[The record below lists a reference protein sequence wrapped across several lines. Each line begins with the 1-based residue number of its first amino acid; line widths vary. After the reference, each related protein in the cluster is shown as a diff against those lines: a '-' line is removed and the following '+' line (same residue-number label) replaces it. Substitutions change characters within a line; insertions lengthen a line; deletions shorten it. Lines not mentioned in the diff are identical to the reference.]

1 MREKISALMDGELDE
16 EDAAS
21 VIRKFEATDSLRDQ
35 WAVYHLISDVLEHS
49 EARPID
55 VSRRVSAR
63 LAAEPLTLATPGA
76 PTVAVLRPKAK
87 RRPVAY
93 AAAASIAAVFAAG
106 WMSLQTTQAPH
117 QQQNLA
123 DAGPAPAN
131 AKPAIPAI
139 PAIPVIPVVSPASAA
154 PPVQINDYLLAHR
167 EFSPS
172 TAMHGVA
179 PYTRTVA
186 QSREHFGR

>member
-1 MREKISALMDGELDE
+1 MQEKISALMDGELSE

-21 VIRKFEATDSLRDQ
+21 VIRKFEATEGLREQ
-35 WAVYHLISDVLEHS
+35 WAVYHLISDILEHS
-49 EARPID
+49 EARSID

-63 LAAEPLTLATPGA
+63 IAAEPLTPAIP
-76 PTVAVLRPKAK
+76 AVTMLRPKAK
-87 RRPVAY
+87 RKPVAY

-117 QQQNLA
+117 QQLNLA

-131 AKPAIPAI
+131 LAATNP
-139 PAIPVIPVVSPASAA
+139 IPVLAVASPTDSPAAAA
-154 PPVQINDYLLAHR
+154 PPVRINDYLLAHR

-186 QSREHFGR
+186 QSHEHFGR

>member
-1 MREKISALMDGELDE
+1 MQEKISALMDGELSE
-16 EDAAS
+16 EDAAG
-21 VIRKFEATDSLRDQ
+21 VIRKFEATDELRAQ
-35 WAVYHLISDVLEHS
+35 WAIYHLISDVLAHS
-49 EARPID
+49 EARSID
-55 VSRRVSAR
+55 VSRRVSTR
-63 LAAEPLTLATPGA
+63 LAAEPFIPPV
-76 PTVAVLRPKAK
+76 PTVTMLRPKAK
-87 RRPVAY
+87 RKPVAY

-123 DAGPAPAN
+123 NAGPAPAHSI
-131 AKPAIPAI
+131 A
-139 PAIPVIPVVSPASAA
+139 AIPVVAVTSPVAVAA
-154 PPVQINDYLLAHR
+154 PVQINDYLLAHR

>member
-1 MREKISALMDGELDE
+1 MQEKISALMDGELSE

-21 VIRKFEATDSLRDQ
+21 VIRKFEATDELREQ
-35 WAVYHLISDVLEHS
+35 WAVYHLISDILEHS
-49 EARPID
+49 EARSID

-63 LAAEPLTLATPGA
+63 IAAEPLTPAIP
-76 PTVAVLRPKAK
+76 AVTMLRPKAK
-87 RRPVAY
+87 RKPVAY

-117 QQQNLA
+117 QQLNLA

-131 AKPAIPAI
+131 LAATNP
-139 PAIPVIPVVSPASAA
+139 IPVLAVASPAAAAA
-154 PPVQINDYLLAHR
+154 PVRINDYLLAHR

>member
-1 MREKISALMDGELDE
+1 MMDGELSA
-16 EDAAS
+16 EDAAGI
-21 VIRKFEATDSLRDQ
+21 IRKFEATNDLREQ

-49 EARPID
+49 EVRPID
-55 VSRRVSAR
+55 VSQRVSAR
-63 LAAEPLTLATPGA
+63 LAAEPHTPAGPA
-76 PTVAVLRPKAK
+76 VTVLRPKAK
-87 RRPVAY
+87 RKPVAY

-123 DAGPAPAN
+123 DSGPAPAN
-131 AKPAIPAI
+131 AI
-139 PAIPVIPVVSPASAA
+139 PAIPVIPVTSPASAA
-154 PPVQINDYLLAHR
+154 PPVQMNDYLLAHR

>member
-1 MREKISALMDGELDE
+1 MHEKISALMDGELSK

-21 VIRKFEATDSLRDQ
+21 VIREFEATDGLRDR
-35 WAVYHLISDVLEHS
+35 WTIYHLISDVLEHS
-49 EARPID
+49 EARPTD

-63 LAAEPLTLATPGA
+63 LAAEPVIPATPNV
-76 PTVAVLRPKAK
+76 TVLRPKA
-87 RRPVAY
+87 RRKPVAY
-93 AAAASIAAVFAAG
+93 AAAASLAAVFAAG
-106 WMSLQTTQAPH
+106 WMSLQTTQAPNPL
-117 QQQNLA
+117 QQNLA
-123 DAGPAPAN
+123 DARPTPVT
-131 AKPAIPAI
+131 
-139 PAIPVIPVVSPASAA
+139 AIPVIPAVATPITASA
-154 PPVQINDYLLAHR
+154 PVQMNDYLLAHR

>member
-1 MREKISALMDGELDE
+1 MQEKISALMDGELGE
-16 EDAAS
+16 EDATS
-21 VIRKFEATDSLRDQ
+21 LIRKFEATNGLREQ

-63 LAAEPLTLATPGA
+63 LAAEPPVQGVT
-76 PTVAVLRPKAK
+76 VLRSRAK
-87 RRPVAY
+87 RKPVAY

-106 WMSLQTTQAPH
+106 WMSLQTTQGPH

-123 DAGPAPAN
+123 NAGPAPVN
-131 AKPAIPAI
+131 AL
-139 PAIPVIPVVSPASAA
+139 PVIAVASPVSASA
-154 PPVQINDYLLAHR
+154 PVQINDYLLAHR

-179 PYTRTVA
+179 PYTRTVSE
-186 QSREHFGR
+186 SREHFGR

>member
-1 MREKISALMDGELDE
+1 MQDKISALMDSELDP
-16 EDAAS
+16 EDAAA
-21 VIRKFEATDSLRDQ
+21 VVEQFAKTDGLSEQ

-49 EARPID
+49 EARHID

-63 LAAEPLTLATPGA
+63 LAAEPSLIPSV
-76 PTVAVLRPKAK
+76 TVLHPKPKPK
-87 RRPVAY
+87 RKPVAY
-93 AAAASIAAVFAAG
+93 AAAASIAAVVAAG

-117 QQQNLA
+117 QQLSLA
-123 DAGPAPAN
+123 DARTAPAN
-131 AKPAIPAI
+131 S
-139 PAIPVIPVVSPASAA
+139 IPVIPAASPVPASA
-154 PPVQINDYLLAHR
+154 PVQINDYLLAHR

-186 QSREHFGR
+186 ESREHFGR

>member
-1 MREKISALMDGELDE
+1 MQEKISALMDGELSE

-21 VIRKFEATDSLRDQ
+21 VIRKLEATDDLREQ
-35 WAVYHLISDVLEHS
+35 WIAFHLISDVLAHP

-63 LAAEPLTLATPGA
+63 LAAEPPARGVT
-76 PTVAVLRPKAK
+76 VLRPKAK
-87 RRPVAY
+87 RKPVAY

-106 WMSLQTTQAPH
+106 WMSLQTTHGPN

-123 DAGPAPAN
+123 DAGSAPVN
-131 AKPAIPAI
+131 
-139 PAIPVIPVVSPASAA
+139 AIPVIPVAGPVSASA
-154 PPVQINDYLLAHR
+154 PVQINDYLLAHR

-179 PYTRTVA
+179 PYTRTVSE
-186 QSREHFGR
+186 SREHFGR

>member
-63 LAAEPLTLATPGA
+63 LAAEPLTLATPAA

-106 WMSLQTTQAPH
+106 WMSLQTTQAPY

-131 AKPAIPAI
+131 AI
-139 PAIPVIPVVSPASAA
+139 PAIPVIPVASPASAA

>member
-1 MREKISALMDGELDE
+1 MQEKISALMDGELSE

-21 VIRKFEATDSLRDQ
+21 VIRKFEATDGLREQ
-35 WAVYHLISDVLEHS
+35 WAVYHLISDVLENS
-49 EARPID
+49 EARSID

-63 LAAEPLTLATPGA
+63 IATEPLTPAIP
-76 PTVAVLRPKAK
+76 AVTILRPKAK
-87 RRPVAY
+87 RKPVAY

-106 WMSLQTTQAPH
+106 WMSLQTTQAPD
-117 QQQNLA
+117 QQLNLT
-123 DAGPAPAN
+123 DAGPAPGNLAATN
-131 AKPAIPAI
+131 P
-139 PAIPVIPVVSPASAA
+139 IPVLAVASPASPAAAAA
-154 PPVQINDYLLAHR
+154 PVRINDYLLAHR

>member
-1 MREKISALMDGELDE
+1 MQEKISALMDGELSG
-16 EDAAS
+16 EDAES
-21 VIRKFEATDSLRDQ
+21 VIGDFEATDGLREQ
-35 WAVYHLISDVLEHS
+35 WAVYHLISDVLENS
-49 EARPID
+49 EARHID

-63 LAAEPLTLATPGA
+63 LAAEPSLIPSV
-76 PTVAVLRPKAK
+76 TVLHPKPKPK
-87 RRPVAY
+87 RKPVAY
-93 AAAASIAAVFAAG
+93 AAAASIAAVVAAG

-123 DAGPAPAN
+123 DARTAPAN
-131 AKPAIPAI
+131 SM
-139 PAIPVIPVVSPASAA
+139 PVIPAVSPVPASA
-154 PPVQINDYLLAHR
+154 PVQINDYLLAHR

-186 QSREHFGR
+186 ESREHFGR

>member
-1 MREKISALMDGELDE
+1 MQEKISALMDGELSE

-21 VIRKFEATDSLRDQ
+21 VIRKFEATDGLREQ
-35 WAVYHLISDVLEHS
+35 WEVYHLISDILEHS
-49 EARPID
+49 EARSID

-63 LAAEPLTLATPGA
+63 LAAEPLTPAI
-76 PTVAVLRPKAK
+76 PTVTMLRPKAK
-87 RRPVAY
+87 RKPVAY

-117 QQQNLA
+117 QQLNLA

-131 AKPAIPAI
+131 LAATNP
-139 PAIPVIPVVSPASAA
+139 IPVLAVASPAAAAA
-154 PPVQINDYLLAHR
+154 PVRINDYLLAHR

>member
-1 MREKISALMDGELDE
+1 MQEKISAFMDGELSE

-21 VIRKFEATDSLRDQ
+21 VIRKFEATDGLREQ
-35 WAVYHLISDVLEHS
+35 WAVYHLISDVMEHS
-49 EARPID
+49 DARSID

-63 LAAEPLTLATPGA
+63 LAAEPLTPATPA
-76 PTVAVLRPKAK
+76 VTVLRPKAK
-87 RRPVAY
+87 RKPVAY
-93 AAAASIAAVFAAG
+93 AAAASLAAVFAAG

-117 QQQNLA
+117 QQLNLA

-131 AKPAIPAI
+131 LAPANAT
-139 PAIPVIPVVSPASAA
+139 PVIPVASPASVA

>member
-1 MREKISALMDGELDE
+1 MQEKISALMDGELSG

-21 VIRKFEATDSLRDQ
+21 VIDKFEETDGLREQ

-49 EARPID
+49 EARHID
-55 VSRRVSAR
+55 VSPRVSAR
-63 LAAEPLTLATPGA
+63 LAVEP
-76 PTVAVLRPKAK
+76 
-87 RRPVAY
+87 
-93 AAAASIAAVFAAG
+93 AASIAAVVAAG

-117 QQQNLA
+117 QQLSLA
-123 DAGPAPAN
+123 DARTAPANSTPVIPAASPAPA
-131 AKPAIPAI
+131 
-139 PAIPVIPVVSPASAA
+139 SA
-154 PPVQINDYLLAHR
+154 PVQINDYLLAHR

-186 QSREHFGR
+186 ESREHFGR

>member
-1 MREKISALMDGELDE
+1 MEEKISALMDGELSE

-21 VIRKFEATDSLRDQ
+21 VIRKFEATDGLQEQ

-49 EARPID
+49 EARSID

-63 LAAEPLTLATPGA
+63 LAAEPARLAPEPLTPAIPAVT
-76 PTVAVLRPKAK
+76 VLRPKAK
-87 RRPVAY
+87 RKPVAY

-117 QQQNLA
+117 QQLNLA

-131 AKPAIPAI
+131 LASAN
-139 PAIPVIPVVSPASAA
+139 AIPVVAVASPAAAAA
-154 PPVQINDYLLAHR
+154 PVRINDYLLAHR

-186 QSREHFGR
+186 QSR

>member
-1 MREKISALMDGELDE
+1 
-16 EDAAS
+16 
-21 VIRKFEATDSLRDQ
+21 
-35 WAVYHLISDVLEHS
+35 
-49 EARPID
+49 ID
-55 VSRRVSAR
+55 VSQRVSAR
-63 LAAEPLTLATPGA
+63 LAAEPLTPAIPGV
-76 PTVAVLRPKAK
+76 TILRPKAK
-87 RRPVAY
+87 RKPVAY

-117 QQQNLA
+117 QQLNLA

-131 AKPAIPAI
+131 LAAAN
-139 PAIPVIPVVSPASAA
+139 PVPVLAVASPAASPAAAAA
-154 PPVQINDYLLAHR
+154 PVRINDYLLAHR